1 VIYIL
6 KYHVMDGIIVEHS
19 RSREGRTKK
28 KVCQLFEEKWNEI
41 PSGKE
46 EKKNNTKLKSE
57 NHTCGLMLGV
67 IKLLNEKLVFS
78 NILFFLFLF
87 LLFCFSSW
95 CCCGW
100 KILPEIFHIGNG
112 YSWILHAVIDDRVD
126 GHRHG
131 VSWQD
136 LDNIKKDHANIE

>member
-1 VIYIL
+1 MIYIL

-78 NILFFLFLF
+78 NILFFCFF
-87 LLFCFSSW
+87 FFCFV
-95 CCCGW
+95 
-100 KILPEIFHIGNG
+100 L
-112 YSWILHAVIDDRVD
+112 VVD
-126 GHRHG
+126 VVVGEKFYLKFSTLETAMVGLCTR
-131 VSWQD
+131 
-136 LDNIKKDHANIE
+136 